1 MANNFSQALGLDP
14 LITSSKNTS
23 GSKTS
28 NPGTNSGAKSTN
40 TNDKILRYP
49 LKRIEDST
57 DYLKI
62 TIGKF
67 NPTEFTPFK
76 DQKDTIENA
85 ITDVSRG
92 TLDGSGVSKEIRT
105 SLFEFADITDRLGAN
120 SVFSKKN
127 LKYFITL
134 PIPNNISDNNS
145 VTWGDDTLN
154 PLQAAGANAI
164 AGVAESGVSALSGA
178 ASDLLSRIPNAD
190 ANTKKAIIGAI
201 AATGVGSS
209 PEALISRATGQ
220 VLNPNL
226 ELLFQGVNL
235 RSFPFSFDFSPRSYE
250 EGQMVM
256 KIIKAFKTSML
267 PRTNNGGKAGS
278 GSSKGILI
286 SAPHVFQLQYMKG
299 AKPHPFLNQFKPCAL
314 VDIQLNYT
322 ASGTYATYWDGTPVH
337 MQMSLTF
344 KELNPIYAEDYD
356 NLPHKEGVG
365 Y

>member
-1 MANNFSQALGLDP
+1 MATNNFSQALQLDN
-14 LITSSKNTS
+14 LLTSSKNTS

-28 NPGTNSGAKSTN
+28 NPGTNSGAKNTN

-57 DYLKI
+57 DYLRI
-62 TIGKF
+62 TVGQFK
-67 NPTEFTPFK
+67 PSEFQPFK
-76 DQKDTIENA
+76 NQEVGNQISENLIKEVSSQKGI
-85 ITDVSRG
+85 
-92 TLDGSGVSKEIRT
+92 SKEIRT
-105 SLFEFADITDRLGAN
+105 SLFEFADITDRLGSNA
-120 SVFSKKN
+120 VFSKKN

-134 PIPNNISDNNS
+134 PIPNNISDSNS
-145 VTWGDDTLN
+145 VTWGEDRLN
-154 PLQAAGANAI
+154 PLQSAGANAI
-164 AGVAESGVSALSGA
+164 AGVANEGVAAIGGA
-178 ASDLLSRIPNAD
+178 FDEIISKVPD
-190 ANTKKAIIGAI
+190 ANTKKAIT
-201 AATGVGSS
+201 AALAAAGVGSS

-235 RSFPFSFDFSPRSYE
+235 RSFPFSFDFAPRSYD

-267 PRTNNGGKAGS
+267 PRTNNGGASGA

-286 SAPHVFQLQYMKG
+286 SAPYVFQLQYMKG
-299 AKPHPFLNQFKPCAL
+299 AKEHPFLNKFKPCAL

-356 NLPHKEGVG
+356 NLKGGGVG